1 MAFKMKNPSI
11 AKMVKMAGNSRT
23 MAKMKMEAAAKMKK
37 KASMAKQETADEEV
51 KRVSKG
57 QTDFEKRKREKI
69 EKLQKEVKDKVN
81 KYNTSMD
88 SISNVNK
95 NYKTQQ
101 EKDYESMSASE
112 YRKKYP
118 TTNKMKKDD
127 SMAKMKEPMKMKEEG
142 AMKMKKPM
150 KMKEEESMAKMKK
163 PMKMKKDDSM
173 AKKALVGKQKNLPP
187 ELKAKIEAAPGKLK
201 KKTIAK
207 QKDAEKIKVKTAKA
221 PKAPKPTVFSTGY
234 SKIINEPPKMPRKEK
249 IKIKKI

>member
-1 MAFKMKNPSI
+1 MKNPSI

-51 KRVSKG
+51 KRVTKD
-57 QTDFEKRKREKI
+57 QQDFEKRKRAKI
-69 EKLQKEVKDKVN
+69 EKLQKEVKDKVD

-88 SISNVNK
+88 SINTVRK

-101 EKDYESMSASE
+101 EKDYENMSASE

-127 SMAKMKEPMKMKEEG
+127 SMAKMK
-142 AMKMKKPM
+142 
-150 KMKEEESMAKMKK
+150 K
-163 PMKMKKDDSM
+163 PMKMKKDDTM

-187 ELKAKIEAAPGKLK
+187 ELKAKIEAAPGKMK
-201 KKTIAK
+201 KGKSMAK
-207 QKDAEKIKVKTAKA
+207 QGLRTPYDPKSGITKEEHERRETEGMKRILEQRRKAEEERGLSKFDKKEIK
-221 PKAPKPTVFSTGY
+221 
-234 SKIINEPPKMPRKEK
+234 RLKEK
-249 IKIKKI
+249 EQK

>member
-11 AKMVKMAGNSRT
+11 AKMVKMAGNNRT

-127 SMAKMKEPMKMKEEG
+127 SMAKMKKPMKMKEEG
-142 AMKMKKPM
+142 A
-150 KMKEEESMAKMKK
+150 
-163 PMKMKKDDSM
+163 MKMKKDDSM